1 MDQHT
6 NKKGK
11 IALSLIAMAAV
22 RKLRSLPR
30 EQAAFTL
37 YVGQEETPHRMTV
50 ISNGKGDDSTYYIYQ
65 GSSIPK
71 DYPPMSTYLVSTQTD
86 LDTVLAMFAD
96 NPELW
101 AKPADDMLDLKEE
114 SYSEP
119 R

>member
-6 NKKGK
+6 DNKGK
-11 IALSLIAMAAV
+11 IRLSQIAMMAV
-22 RKLRSLPR
+22 RRLRSLPK

-50 ISNGKGDDSTYYIYQ
+50 ISNGKGDDSAYYIYQ

-71 DYPPMSTYLVSTQTD
+71 DYPPMSTYLVSTQAD
-86 LDTVLAMFAD
+86 LDMVLAMFAD

-101 AKPADDMLDLKEE
+101 AKPIDDMLDLKEE